1 MSPIFSCSFA
11 GQPESGFTHIKCY
24 ACSQIDACLAAVKN
38 FLVFAK
44 KVDIRVISL
53 DVDYYADVVLP
64 VGELRN
70 TIAVDVDRK
79 EGEVKVTC

>member
-1 MSPIFSCSFA
+1 M
-11 GQPESGFTHIKCY
+11 
-24 ACSQIDACLAAVKN
+24 KN

-64 VGELRN
+64 IRELQN
-70 TIAVDVDRK
+70 TVAVDVDRK
-79 EGEVKVTC
+79 EGDVSIACHGGNYFRGHRTSTTVY

>member
-1 MSPIFSCSFA
+1 MKLRYIKIKYIYLL
-11 GQPESGFTHIKCY
+11 FTY
-24 ACSQIDACLAAVKN
+24 YACLAGVKN

-44 KVDIRVISL
+44 KTDIRVISL
-53 DVDYYADVVLP
+53 DVNYYADVVLP

-79 EGEVKVTC
+79 EGEVKVAR